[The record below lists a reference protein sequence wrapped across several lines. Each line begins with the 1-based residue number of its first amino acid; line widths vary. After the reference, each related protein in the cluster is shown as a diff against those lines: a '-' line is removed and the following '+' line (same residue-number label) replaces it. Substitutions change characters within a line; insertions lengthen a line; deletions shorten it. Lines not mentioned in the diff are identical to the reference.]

1 MFFSGYLFVFSSVP
15 QSNTGVSCVSSETF
29 PASHT
34 ALKELLNLKGST
46 LLSSCLSMRHQT
58 NGVLAPNWCL
68 RGKIGLQINKLNVLH
83 EKTKQSGRLRSV

>member
-1 MFFSGYLFVFSSVP
+1 MSF
-15 QSNTGVSCVSSETF
+15 VSSETF

-34 ALKELLNLKGST
+34 ALKELLRLDIAR
-46 LLSSCLSMRHQT
+46 LLPFNETSNKR
-58 NGVLAPNWCL
+58 VLAPNWCL